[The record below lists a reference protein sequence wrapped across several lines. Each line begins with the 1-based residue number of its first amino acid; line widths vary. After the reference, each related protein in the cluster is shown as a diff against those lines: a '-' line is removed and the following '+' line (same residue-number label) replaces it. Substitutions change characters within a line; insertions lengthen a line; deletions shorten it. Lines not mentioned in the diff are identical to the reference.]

1 MEEGGSPSGNLN
13 KRTLWGSLRLPSQET
28 HKVCHAL
35 LQDPK
40 FFQLLKRID
49 QELAAQAR
57 AAGCLFCDGVLH
69 CANYPRKPRACL
81 PEAQDD
87 YDTRFSFCCNRC
99 RKRRTSMSVRFLG
112 RRVYLGLAV
121 VLVSARPARQT
132 PAAARLGEGLEI
144 PIRTLERW
152 RQWWQTGFA
161 LTPVWQAQCARFM
174 PPVATDQLPGELLDR
189 FTGQTAEP
197 LLRLL
202 LFLTP
207 LTVRALIAVREGW

>member
-1 MEEGGSPSGNLN
+1 
-13 KRTLWGSLRLPSQET
+13 
-28 HKVCHAL
+28 VCHAL

-40 FFQLLKRID
+40 FFRLLHRID

-57 AAGCLFCDGVLH
+57 ADGCLFCNGVLH
-69 CANYPRKPRACL
+69 SANYPRKPRACL

-87 YDTRFSFCCNRC
+87 YDTRFSFCCHRC

-121 VLVSARPARQT
+121 VLVSARHAGQT
-132 PAAARLGEGLEI
+132 PAAARLEAGSGI

-152 RQWWQTGFA
+152 RQWWQSEFA
-161 LTPVWQAQCARFM
+161 LTPLWQAQCARFM
-174 PPVATDQLPGELLDR
+174 PPVATNRLPGELLER
-189 FTGQTAEP
+189 FAGQMSEP
-197 LLRLL
+197 MLRLL

-207 LTVRALIAVREGW
+207 LTVRSMIVIREGR

>member
-1 MEEGGSPSGNLN
+1 MI
-13 KRTLWGSLRLPSQET
+13 KRSLWGSLWFRRQET
-28 HKVCHAL
+28 LKVCHAL

-40 FFQLLKRID
+40 FFRVLYAID
-49 QELAAQAR
+49 QELALQTR
-57 AAGCLFCDGVLH
+57 TSGCFFCDGVLH

-87 YDTRFSFCCNRC
+87 FDMRFSFCCNVC
-99 RKRRTSMSVRFLG
+99 RKRCTAMSVRFLG

-121 VLVSARPARQT
+121 VLVSARHAGQT
-132 PAAARLGEGLEI
+132 PAAARTAEALAI

-152 RQWWQTGFA
+152 RQWWQTQFPV
-161 LTPVWQAQCARFM
+161 TPLWQAQCARFL
-174 PPVATDQLPGELLDR
+174 PSVATHRLPGELLER
-189 FTGQTAEP
+189 FAGQTAEP

-207 LTVRALIAVREGW
+207 LTVRPLVVVGDGR

>member
-1 MEEGGSPSGNLN
+1 M
-13 KRTLWGSLRLPSQET
+13 
-28 HKVCHAL
+28 CHAL

-49 QELAAQAR
+49 HELAAQAR
-57 AAGCLFCDGVLH
+57 ADGCFFCDGVLH

-87 YDTRFSFCCNRC
+87 YDTRFSFCCSVC
-99 RKRRTSMSVRFLG
+99 RKRCTSMSVRFLG

-121 VLVSARPARQT
+121 VLVSARHAGQT
-132 PAAARLGEGLEI
+132 PAAARLGEGLGI

-152 RQWWQTGFA
+152 RQWWQTDFA
-161 LTPVWQAQCARFM
+161 LTPLWQAQCARFM
-174 PPVATDQLPGELLDR
+174 PPVATSRLPGELLER
-189 FTGQTAEP
+189 FTGEAQEALT
-197 LLRLL
+197 RLL

-207 LTVRALIAVREGW
+207 LTVRSLIAVREGQ